1 MSAERKIRYCVVGA
15 GWISQAA
22 FMPGVAQTGNS
33 EITAIVTGDH
43 RKAEALGKLYRI
55 ERVYHYDAYLAALD
69 SRGFDA
75 VYVAMP
81 NWAHL
86 DYTLPALERG
96 IPVLL
101 EKPMATTEADCRTLI
116 DAARRHRTKLM
127 IAYRLHFE
135 PASLEAMRI
144 AHSGGLGRV
153 GLFTSNFTQQVE
165 LANHRTQSGFWGG
178 PIADLG
184 PYPIN
189 AARNLFRA
197 EPIEV
202 AAWGA
207 ETLGYGFHDTV
218 AVQLRFPEDRLAQ
231 FTAAYGME
239 AVNEYRLTGD
249 EGSLRVC
256 PAYALDT
263 GLSLEQSNDGSIS
276 RIDVRQVDQFAGE
289 TAYFSDCLLN
299 DIDPEPDGEE
309 GLLDVRVL
317 VAIEEALRTG
327 RSQTLTP
334 AYRSKRPLPDQ
345 RYDFPPSPT
354 PDLVHA
360 APPMG

>member
-1 MSAERKIRYCVVGA
+1 MAERKVRYAVVGA

-22 FMPGVAQTGNS
+22 FMPGVKQTGNS
-33 EITAIVTGDH
+33 EMTALVTGDH
-43 RKAEALGKLYRI
+43 RKAEALGERYAI
-55 ERVYHYDAYLAALD
+55 ERVYHYGAYLAALE

-81 NWAHL
+81 NWAHRE
-86 DYTLPALERG
+86 YAVPALERG
-96 IPVLL
+96 IHVLL
-101 EKPMATTEADCRTLI
+101 EKPMATTEADCRAI
-116 DAARRHRTKLM
+116 MEAARRSRAKLM
-127 IAYRLHFE
+127 VAYRLHFE

-144 AHSGGLGRV
+144 AHSGALGRLGV
-153 GLFTSNFTQQVE
+153 FVSSLTQQVE
-165 LANHRTQSGFWGG
+165 LANHRAQSGFWAG
-178 PIADLG
+178 PVADLG

-207 ETLGYGFHDTV
+207 ATLGFGFHDTV
-218 AVQLRFPEDRLAQ
+218 AVTLRFPEDRLAQ
-231 FTAAYGME
+231 FTVAYGME
-239 AVNEYRLTGD
+239 GINDYRLTGD
-249 EGSLRVC
+249 RGSLRVD
-256 PAYALDT
+256 PAYTFDT
-263 GLSLEQSNDGSIS
+263 GLALEQRHDGSAS
-276 RIDVRQVDQFAGE
+276 RMEFRHVDQFTGE
-289 TAYFSDCLLN
+289 TAYFSDCILN

-317 VAIEEALRTG
+317 VAIEEALQTG
-327 RSQTLTP
+327 RPQALPP

-360 APPMG
+360 APPTG